1 MAHRLNRLEAFHTT
15 CSWAITVFFLG
26 GGSYRLLLH
35 PNQLAVLGGSLSF
48 YLLARCGQRWMGVCF
63 NSFYYS
69 CSYVSNRIS
78 DLLLVKVWCRFA
90 IFDSDVC
97 IGILS
102 AVRQEKRALRGRR
115 LPPIFPFSAKTV
127 QAGKRA
133 PIPFTM
139 KHRDYL
145 GRVECQ
151 PQRHRPLRNH

>member
-15 CSWAITVFFLG
+15 CSWAITVFFG
-26 GGSYRLLLH
+26 GGSYRLLVH
-35 PNQLAVLGGSLSF
+35 PNQLVALGGSLSF

-102 AVRQEKRALRGRR
+102 AVRQEKERFAVGVC
-115 LPPIFPFSAKTV
+115 PHIPIFRKNRAGWQAYANTLYNKTS
-127 QAGKRA
+127 
-133 PIPFTM
+133 
-139 KHRDYL
+139 
-145 GRVECQ
+145 
-151 PQRHRPLRNH
+151 